1 MDRNER
7 KRGKKREI
15 CPNMP
20 KTTQTDA
27 VIATNMLPS
36 HRRDK
41 TLKKTQQKKVLSV
54 LLTFFEIGV

>member
-7 KRGKKREI
+7 KRGKKREKEEKV
-15 CPNMP
+15 P

-36 HRRDK
+36 HGGDK
-41 TLKKTQQKKVLSV
+41 N
-54 LLTFFEIGV
+54 

>member
-7 KRGKKREI
+7 KRGKKREKEEKV
-15 CPNMP
+15 P

-27 VIATNMLPS
+27 VIATNMLPC

-41 TLKKTQQKKVLSV
+41 NKQKAETL
-54 LLTFFEIGV
+54 IN

>member
-7 KRGKKREI
+7 KRGKKREKEEKV
-15 CPNMP
+15 P

-36 HRRDK
+36 HGGDK
-41 TLKKTQQKKVLSV
+41 NQYKGRN
-54 LLTFFEIGV
+54 IN